1 MRSFF
6 TTCITITALATGAF
20 AQTKPT
26 TPSDTNPAKSPV
38 APTSKS
44 TPKTSDAASKEVKTD
59 IAKAGATEKD
69 TRRQVFILPLG
80 GMVGVGLRHQE
91 MEKIEKEADKF
102 GPGQIIVIRINSGGG
117 LVTEGDQIA
126 ESLSRMR
133 DKHRV
138 VAWIEE
144 AISGAAFTAMHC
156 REIYFMKTG
165 SLGSITMFAGD
176 KSAQGKELEA
186 WIERVGDV
194 SEGAGRNRQV
204 GRCMVYSPLVVSYT
218 KDKKT
223 GKVTFFDNDSGEHML
238 SDDKDNLTFTEDVA
252 LDCGFSQGTADTEE
266 ELFKIMQLK
275 PNSYVV
281 NSIGKKVGETWDKT
295 ISDSKK
301 AKSRLL
307 TEWEIKGASQ
317 GEAVQI
323 ANRIKLLDEM
333 LRLWEKCE
341 PVAMG
346 YEGGGPMIPAEA
358 QQYDDLFASFQNAK
372 VKAPIV
378 KTAFERL
385 KKELQQKLSDMRKK
399 N

>member
-1 MRSFF
+1 MKYIS
-6 TTCITITALATGAF
+6 TTLFALAVVSSIAV
-20 AQTKPT
+20 AQ
-26 TPSDTNPAKSPV
+26 TNPASSPSTDPKKAPAIPV
-38 APTSKS
+38 AKPADASSSAAK
-44 TPKTSDAASKEVKTD
+44 SDATKLG
-59 IAKAGATEKD
+59 AGEKD

-102 GPGQIIVIRINSGGG
+102 GPGQIVVIRINSGGG
-117 LVTEGDQIA
+117 LVTEGDEIA
-126 ESLSRMR
+126 ETLSRMR

-186 WIERVGDV
+186 WIARVAEV
-194 SEGAGRNRQV
+194 SEGAGRNAQV

-218 KDKKT
+218 KDAKS
-223 GKVTFFDNDSGEHML
+223 GKVAFFDNDTGEHML

-275 PNSYVV
+275 TNSYVV
-281 NSIGKKVGETWDKT
+281 NPLGKKVGDAWEKT
-295 ISDSKK
+295 IADSTK
-301 AKSRLL
+301 ARARIL
-307 TEWEIKGASQ
+307 TEWDIKGASQ
-317 GEAVQI
+317 GEVGQI
-323 ANRIKLLDEM
+323 SERLKLLDEM
-333 LRLWEKCE
+333 LRIWEKCE

-346 YEGGGPMIPAEA
+346 YEGGGPLIPAEA
-358 QQYDDLFASFQNAK
+358 QKYEDLTPAFYKAK

-378 KTAFERL
+378 KQAFERL
-385 KKELQQKLSDMRKK
+385 KKEMKQQMAEARKGK
-399 N
+399 

>member
-1 MRSFF
+1 MKYIS
-6 TTCITITALATGAF
+6 TTLFALAVVSSIAV
-20 AQTKPT
+20 AQTKPASP
-26 TPSDTNPAKSPV
+26 PSTDPKKAPAIPVAKPADASSSAAKS
-38 APTSKS
+38 
-44 TPKTSDAASKEVKTD
+44 DATKLG
-59 IAKAGATEKD
+59 AGEKD

-102 GPGQIIVIRINSGGG
+102 GPGQIVVIRINSGGG
-117 LVTEGDQIA
+117 LVTEGDEIA
-126 ESLSRMR
+126 ETLSRMR

-186 WIERVGDV
+186 WIARVAEV
-194 SEGAGRNRQV
+194 SEGAGRNAQV

-218 KDKKT
+218 KDAKS
-223 GKVTFFDNDSGEHML
+223 GKVAFFDNDTGEHML

-275 PNSYVV
+275 TNSYVV
-281 NSIGKKVGETWDKT
+281 NPLGKKVGDAWEKT
-295 ISDSKK
+295 IADSTK
-301 AKSRLL
+301 ARARIL
-307 TEWEIKGASQ
+307 TEWDIKGASQ
-317 GEAVQI
+317 GEVGQI
-323 ANRIKLLDEM
+323 SQRLKLLDEM
-333 LRLWEKCE
+333 LRIWEKCE

-346 YEGGGPMIPAEA
+346 YEGGGPLIPAEA
-358 QQYDDLFASFQNAK
+358 QKYEDLTPAFYKAK

-378 KTAFERL
+378 KQAFERL
-385 KKELQQKLSDMRKK
+385 KKEMKQQMAEARKGK
-399 N
+399 

>member
-1 MRSFF
+1 MKYIS
-6 TTCITITALATGAF
+6 TTLFALAVVSSIAV
-20 AQTKPT
+20 AQTKPASP
-26 TPSDTNPAKSPV
+26 PSTDPKKAPAIPVAKPADASSSAAKS
-38 APTSKS
+38 
-44 TPKTSDAASKEVKTD
+44 DATKLG
-59 IAKAGATEKD
+59 AGEKD

-117 LVTEGDQIA
+117 LVTEGDEIA
-126 ESLSRMR
+126 ETLSRMR

-186 WIERVGDV
+186 WIARVAEV
-194 SEGAGRNRQV
+194 SEGAGRNAQV

-218 KDKKT
+218 KDAKS
-223 GKVTFFDNDSGEHML
+223 GKVTFFDNDTGEHIL

-275 PNSYVV
+275 TNSYVV
-281 NSIGKKVGETWDKT
+281 NSLGKKVGDAWEKT
-295 ISDSKK
+295 IADSTK
-301 AKSRLL
+301 ARARIL
-307 TEWEIKGASQ
+307 TEWDIKGASQ
-317 GEAVQI
+317 GDVSQI
-323 ANRIKLLDEM
+323 SERLKLLDEM
-333 LRLWEKCE
+333 LRIWEKCE

-346 YEGGGPMIPAEA
+346 YEGGGPLIPAEA
-358 QQYDDLFASFQNAK
+358 QKYEDLMPAFQKAK

-378 KTAFERL
+378 KQAFERL
-385 KKELQQKLSDMRKK
+385 KKEMKQQLVEARKGK
-399 N
+399 

>member
-1 MRSFF
+1 MKYIS
-6 TTCITITALATGAF
+6 TTLFALAVVSSIAV
-20 AQTKPT
+20 AQTKPASP
-26 TPSDTNPAKSPV
+26 PSTDPKKAPAIPVAKPADASSSAAKS
-38 APTSKS
+38 
-44 TPKTSDAASKEVKTD
+44 DATKLG
-59 IAKAGATEKD
+59 AGEKD

-117 LVTEGDQIA
+117 LVTEGDEIA
-126 ESLSRMR
+126 ETLSRMR

-186 WIERVGDV
+186 WIARVAEV
-194 SEGAGRNRQV
+194 SEGAGRNAQV

-218 KDKKT
+218 KDAKS
-223 GKVTFFDNDSGEHML
+223 GKVAFFDNDTGEHML

-275 PNSYVV
+275 TNSYVV
-281 NSIGKKVGETWDKT
+281 NPLGKKVGDAWEKT
-295 ISDSKK
+295 IADSTK
-301 AKSRLL
+301 ARARIL
-307 TEWEIKGASQ
+307 TEWDIKGASQ
-317 GEAVQI
+317 GEVGQI
-323 ANRIKLLDEM
+323 SQRLKLLDEM
-333 LRLWEKCE
+333 LRIWEKCE

-346 YEGGGPMIPAEA
+346 YEGGGPLIPAEA
-358 QQYDDLFASFQNAK
+358 QKYEDLTPAFYKAK

-378 KTAFERL
+378 KQAFERL
-385 KKELQQKLSDMRKK
+385 KKEMKQQMAEARKGK
-399 N
+399 

>member
-1 MRSFF
+1 MKYIS
-6 TTCITITALATGAF
+6 TTLFALAVVSSIAV
-20 AQTKPT
+20 AQTKPASP
-26 TPSDTNPAKSPV
+26 PSTDPKKAPAIPVAKPADASSSAAKS
-38 APTSKS
+38 
-44 TPKTSDAASKEVKTD
+44 DATKLG
-59 IAKAGATEKD
+59 AGEKD

-102 GPGQIIVIRINSGGG
+102 GPGQIVVIRINSGGG
-117 LVTEGDQIA
+117 LVTEGDEIA
-126 ESLSRMR
+126 ETLSRMR

-186 WIERVGDV
+186 WIARVAEV
-194 SEGAGRNRQV
+194 SEGAGRNAQV

-218 KDKKT
+218 KDAKS
-223 GKVTFFDNDSGEHML
+223 GKVAFFDNDTGEHML

-275 PNSYVV
+275 TNSYVV
-281 NSIGKKVGETWDKT
+281 NPLGKKVGDAWEKT
-295 ISDSKK
+295 IADSTK
-301 AKSRLL
+301 ARARIL
-307 TEWEIKGASQ
+307 TEWDIKGASQ
-317 GEAVQI
+317 GEVGQI
-323 ANRIKLLDEM
+323 SERLKLLDEM
-333 LRLWEKCE
+333 LRIWEKCE

-346 YEGGGPMIPAEA
+346 YEGGGLLIPAEA
-358 QQYDDLFASFQNAK
+358 QKYEDLFASFQKAK

-378 KTAFERL
+378 KQAFERL
-385 KKELQQKLSDMRKK
+385 KKEMKQQMAEARKGK
-399 N
+399 

>member
-1 MRSFF
+1 MKYIS
-6 TTCITITALATGAF
+6 TTLFALAVVSSIAV
-20 AQTKPT
+20 AQ
-26 TPSDTNPAKSPV
+26 TNPASSPSTDPKKAPAIPV
-38 APTSKS
+38 AKPADASSSAAK
-44 TPKTSDAASKEVKTD
+44 SDATKLG
-59 IAKAGATEKD
+59 AGEKD

-102 GPGQIIVIRINSGGG
+102 GPGQIVVIRINSGGG
-117 LVTEGDQIA
+117 LVTEGDEIA
-126 ESLSRMR
+126 ETLSRMR

-186 WIERVGDV
+186 WIARVAEV
-194 SEGAGRNRQV
+194 SEGAGRNAQV

-218 KDKKT
+218 KDAKS
-223 GKVTFFDNDSGEHML
+223 GKVAFFDNDTGEHML

-266 ELFKIMQLK
+266 EVFKIMQLK
-275 PNSYVV
+275 TNSYVV
-281 NSIGKKVGETWDKT
+281 NPLGKKVGDAWEKT
-295 ISDSKK
+295 IADSTK
-301 AKSRLL
+301 ARARIL
-307 TEWEIKGASQ
+307 TEWDIKGASQ
-317 GEAVQI
+317 GEVGQI
-323 ANRIKLLDEM
+323 SERLKLLDEM
-333 LRLWEKCE
+333 LRIWEKCE

-346 YEGGGPMIPAEA
+346 YEGGGLLIPAEA
-358 QQYDDLFASFQNAK
+358 QKYEDLFASFQKAK

-378 KTAFERL
+378 KQAFERL
-385 KKELQQKLSDMRKK
+385 KKEMKQQMAEARKGK
-399 N
+399 

>member
-1 MRSFF
+1 
-6 TTCITITALATGAF
+6 
-20 AQTKPT
+20 
-26 TPSDTNPAKSPV
+26 
-38 APTSKS
+38 
-44 TPKTSDAASKEVKTD
+44 
-59 IAKAGATEKD
+59 
-69 TRRQVFILPLG
+69 
-80 GMVGVGLRHQE
+80 MVGVGLRHQE

-281 NSIGKKVGETWDKT
+281 NSVGKKVGDTWDKT

-346 YEGGGPMIPAEA
+346 YEGGGPLIPAEA
-358 QQYDDLFASFQNAK
+358 QQYEDLFAGFQSAK

>member
-1 MRSFF
+1 MKYIS
-6 TTCITITALATGAF
+6 TTLFALAVVSSIAV
-20 AQTKPT
+20 AQTKPASP
-26 TPSDTNPAKSPV
+26 PSTDPKKAPAIPVAKPADASSSAAKS
-38 APTSKS
+38 
-44 TPKTSDAASKEVKTD
+44 DATKLGAGEKE
-59 IAKAGATEKD
+59 

-80 GMVGVGLRHQE
+80 GMVGVGLRHHE

-117 LVTEGDQIA
+117 LVTEGDEIA
-126 ESLSRMR
+126 ETLSRMR

-186 WIERVGDV
+186 WIARVAEV
-194 SEGAGRNRQV
+194 SEGAGRNAQV

-218 KDKKT
+218 KDAKS
-223 GKVTFFDNDSGEHML
+223 GKVAFFDNDTGEHML

-275 PNSYVV
+275 TNSYVV
-281 NSIGKKVGETWDKT
+281 NPLGKKVGDAWEKT
-295 ISDSKK
+295 IADSTK
-301 AKSRLL
+301 ARARIL
-307 TEWEIKGASQ
+307 TEWDIKGASQ
-317 GEAVQI
+317 GEVGQI
-323 ANRIKLLDEM
+323 SQRLKLLDEM
-333 LRLWEKCE
+333 LRIWEKCE

-346 YEGGGPMIPAEA
+346 YEGGGPLIPAEA
-358 QQYDDLFASFQNAK
+358 QKYEDLTPAFYKAK

-378 KTAFERL
+378 KQAFERL
-385 KKELQQKLSDMRKK
+385 KKEMKQQMAEARKGK
-399 N
+399 

>member
-59 IAKAGATEKD
+59 IAKVGATEKD

-281 NSIGKKVGETWDKT
+281 NSVGKKVGDTWDKT

-307 TEWEIKGASQ
+307 TEWDIKGASQ

-346 YEGGGPMIPAEA
+346 YEGGGPLIPAEA
-358 QQYDDLFASFQNAK
+358 QQYEDLFAGFQSAK

>member
-1 MRSFF
+1 MKYIS
-6 TTCITITALATGAF
+6 TTLFALAVVSSIAV
-20 AQTKPT
+20 AQTKP
-26 TPSDTNPAKSPV
+26 PSPPSADPTKAPAIPVAKPADASSSAAKS
-38 APTSKS
+38 
-44 TPKTSDAASKEVKTD
+44 DATKLGVV
-59 IAKAGATEKD
+59 EKD

-117 LVTEGDQIA
+117 LVTEGDDIA
-126 ESLSRMR
+126 DSLTRMR

-138 VAWIEE
+138 VAWIEV

-156 REIYFMKTG
+156 REIYFLKTG
-165 SLGSITMFAGD
+165 TLGSITMYEGV
-176 KSAQGKELEA
+176 KSVEGKVLEA
-186 WIERVGDV
+186 WIARVAEV
-194 SEGAGRNRQV
+194 SEGAGRNAQV

-218 KDKKT
+218 KDAKS
-223 GKVTFFDNDSGEHML
+223 GKVTFFENDTGEHML

-281 NSIGKKVGETWDKT
+281 NPQGKKVAEAWEKIIKDSVKARERISNEWD
-295 ISDSKK
+295 
-301 AKSRLL
+301 
-307 TEWEIKGASQ
+307 IKGSGQ
-317 GEAVQI
+317 GPAAQI
-323 ANRIKLLDEM
+323 AVRMKLLDEM
-333 LRLWEKCE
+333 LRIWEKCE

-346 YEGGGPMIPAEA
+346 YEGGGILIPEDA
-358 QQYDDLFASFQNAK
+358 QQYEDLFASFQKAK

-378 KTAFERL
+378 KQAFDRL
-385 KKELQQKLSDMRKK
+385 KKQYKQQLAEMRNNK
-399 N
+399 

>member
-1 MRSFF
+1 MKYISKTLF
-6 TTCITITALATGAF
+6 ALAVVSSIAV
-20 AQTKPT
+20 AQTKPASP
-26 TPSDTNPAKSPV
+26 PSTDPKKAPAIPVAKPADASSSAAKS
-38 APTSKS
+38 
-44 TPKTSDAASKEVKTD
+44 DATKLG
-59 IAKAGATEKD
+59 AGEKD

-117 LVTEGDQIA
+117 LVTEGDEIA
-126 ESLSRMR
+126 ETLSRMR

-186 WIERVGDV
+186 WIARVAEV
-194 SEGAGRNRQV
+194 SEGAGRNAQV

-218 KDKKT
+218 KDAKS
-223 GKVTFFDNDSGEHML
+223 GKVAFFDNDTGEHML

-275 PNSYVV
+275 TNSYVV
-281 NSIGKKVGETWDKT
+281 NPLGKKVGDAWEKT
-295 ISDSKK
+295 IADSTK
-301 AKSRLL
+301 ARARIL
-307 TEWEIKGASQ
+307 TEWDIKGASQ
-317 GEAVQI
+317 GEVGQI
-323 ANRIKLLDEM
+323 SQRLKLLDEM
-333 LRLWEKCE
+333 LRIWEKCE

-346 YEGGGPMIPAEA
+346 YEGGGPLIPAEA
-358 QQYDDLFASFQNAK
+358 QKYEDLTPAFYKAK

-378 KTAFERL
+378 KQAFERL
-385 KKELQQKLSDMRKK
+385 KKEMKQQMAEARKGK
-399 N
+399 

>member
-1 MRSFF
+1 MKYIS
-6 TTCITITALATGAF
+6 TTLFALAVVSSIAV
-20 AQTKPT
+20 AQTKPASP
-26 TPSDTNPAKSPV
+26 PSTDPKKAPAVPVAKPADASSSAAKS
-38 APTSKS
+38 
-44 TPKTSDAASKEVKTD
+44 DATKLG
-59 IAKAGATEKD
+59 AGEKD
-69 TRRQVFILPLG
+69 TRRQAVILPLG

-117 LVTEGDQIA
+117 LVTEGDEIA
-126 ESLSRMR
+126 ETLSRMR

-186 WIERVGDV
+186 WIARVAEV
-194 SEGAGRNRQV
+194 SEGAGRNAQV

-218 KDKKT
+218 KDAKS
-223 GKVTFFDNDSGEHML
+223 GKVTFFDNDTGEHML

-275 PNSYVV
+275 TNSYVV
-281 NSIGKKVGETWDKT
+281 NPLGKKVGDAWEKT
-295 ISDSKK
+295 IADSTK
-301 AKSRLL
+301 ARARIL
-307 TEWEIKGASQ
+307 TEWDIKGASQ
-317 GEAVQI
+317 GDVGQI
-323 ANRIKLLDEM
+323 SERLKLLDEM
-333 LRLWEKCE
+333 LRIWEKCE

-346 YEGGGPMIPAEA
+346 YEGGGPLIPAEA
-358 QQYDDLFASFQNAK
+358 QKYEDLFAGFQKAK

-378 KTAFERL
+378 KQAFERL
-385 KKELQQKLSDMRKK
+385 KKEMKQQMAEARKGK
-399 N
+399 

>member
-1 MRSFF
+1 MKYIS
-6 TTCITITALATGAF
+6 TTLFALAVVSSIAV
-20 AQTKPT
+20 AQTKPASP
-26 TPSDTNPAKSPV
+26 PSTDPKKAPAVPVAKPADASSSAAKS
-38 APTSKS
+38 
-44 TPKTSDAASKEVKTD
+44 DATKLG
-59 IAKAGATEKD
+59 AGEKD

-102 GPGQIIVIRINSGGG
+102 GPGQIVVIRINSGGG
-117 LVTEGDQIA
+117 LVTEGDEIA
-126 ESLSRMR
+126 ETLSRMR

-186 WIERVGDV
+186 WIARVAEV
-194 SEGAGRNRQV
+194 SEGAGRNAQV

-218 KDKKT
+218 KDAKS
-223 GKVTFFDNDSGEHML
+223 GKVAFFDNDTGEHML

-275 PNSYVV
+275 TNSYVV
-281 NSIGKKVGETWDKT
+281 NPLGKKVGDAWEKT
-295 ISDSKK
+295 IADSTK
-301 AKSRLL
+301 ARARIL
-307 TEWEIKGASQ
+307 TEWDIKGASQ
-317 GEAVQI
+317 GEVGQI
-323 ANRIKLLDEM
+323 SQRLKLLDEM
-333 LRLWEKCE
+333 LRIWEKCE

-346 YEGGGPMIPAEA
+346 YEGGGPLIPAEA
-358 QQYDDLFASFQNAK
+358 QKYEDLTPAFYKAK

-378 KTAFERL
+378 KQAFERL
-385 KKELQQKLSDMRKK
+385 KKEMKQQMAEARKGK
-399 N
+399 

>member
-1 MRSFF
+1 MKYIS
-6 TTCITITALATGAF
+6 TTLFALAVVSSIAV
-20 AQTKPT
+20 AQTKPASP
-26 TPSDTNPAKSPV
+26 PSTDPKKAPAVPVAKPADASSSAAKS
-38 APTSKS
+38 
-44 TPKTSDAASKEVKTD
+44 DATKLG
-59 IAKAGATEKD
+59 AGEKD

-117 LVTEGDQIA
+117 LVTEGDEIA
-126 ESLSRMR
+126 ETLSRMR

-186 WIERVGDV
+186 WIARVAEV
-194 SEGAGRNRQV
+194 SEGAGRNAQV

-218 KDKKT
+218 KDAKS
-223 GKVTFFDNDSGEHML
+223 GKVAFFDNDTGEHML

-275 PNSYVV
+275 TNSYVV
-281 NSIGKKVGETWDKT
+281 NPLGKKVGDAWEKT
-295 ISDSKK
+295 IADSTK
-301 AKSRLL
+301 ARARIL
-307 TEWEIKGASQ
+307 TEWDIKGASQ
-317 GEAVQI
+317 GEVGQI
-323 ANRIKLLDEM
+323 SQRLKLLDEM
-333 LRLWEKCE
+333 LRIWEKCE

-346 YEGGGPMIPAEA
+346 YEGGGPLIPAEA
-358 QQYDDLFASFQNAK
+358 QKYEDLTPAFYKAK

-378 KTAFERL
+378 KQAFERL
-385 KKELQQKLSDMRKK
+385 KKEMKQQMAEARKGK
-399 N
+399 

>member
-1 MRSFF
+1 MKSFF
-6 TTCITITALATGAF
+6 SLVVAFAALSTSAV
-20 AQTKPT
+20 AQTKPAAPA
-26 TPSDTNPAKSPV
+26 TPAGVQPGKTPAPPAQKSSDTAAKSAKNDPAKPGV
-38 APTSKS
+38 GET
-44 TPKTSDAASKEVKTD
+44 
-59 IAKAGATEKD
+59 D

-80 GMVGVGLRHQE
+80 GMVGVGLRHNE
-91 MEKIEKEADKF
+91 MEKIEKEADKY
-102 GPGQIIVIRINSGGG
+102 GPGQIIIIRINSGGG
-117 LVTEGDQIA
+117 LVTEGDEIA
-126 ESLSRMR
+126 ETLTRMR

-144 AISGAAFTAMHC
+144 AISGAAYTAMHC

-165 SLGSITMFAGD
+165 SLGSITMFSGD

-186 WIERVGDV
+186 WIERVGEV

-218 KDKKT
+218 KDPKT
-223 GKVTFFDNDSGEHML
+223 GKVTFFDNASGEVML

-275 PNSYVV
+275 PNSYVI
-281 NSIGKKVGETWDKT
+281 NTEGKKVGDSWAKT
-295 ISDSKK
+295 VTDSKK
-301 AKSRLL
+301 AASKLL
-307 TEWEIKGASQ
+307 TEWQIKGASQ
-317 GEAVQI
+317 GESVQI

-333 LRLWEKCE
+333 QRIWEKCE

-346 YEGGGPMIPAEA
+346 YEGGGPLIPEEA
-358 QQYDDLFASFQNAK
+358 QKYEDLFAGFQKAK

-378 KTAFERL
+378 KEAFQRL
-385 KKELQQKLSDMRKK
+385 KKDYQQKLTEMRKK

>member
-1 MRSFF
+1 MKYIS
-6 TTCITITALATGAF
+6 TTLFALAVVSSIAV
-20 AQTKPT
+20 AQTKPASS
-26 TPSDTNPAKSPV
+26 PSTDPKKAPAIPVAKPADASSSAAKS
-38 APTSKS
+38 
-44 TPKTSDAASKEVKTD
+44 DATKLG
-59 IAKAGATEKD
+59 AGEKD
-69 TRRQVFILPLG
+69 TRRQAFILPLG

-102 GPGQIIVIRINSGGG
+102 GPGQIVVIRINSGGG
-117 LVTEGDQIA
+117 LVTEGDEIA
-126 ESLSRMR
+126 ETLSRMR

-186 WIERVGDV
+186 WIARVAEV
-194 SEGAGRNRQV
+194 SEGAGRNAQV

-218 KDKKT
+218 KDAKS
-223 GKVTFFDNDSGEHML
+223 GKVAFFDNDTGEHML

-275 PNSYVV
+275 TNSYVV
-281 NSIGKKVGETWDKT
+281 NPLGKKVGDAWEKT
-295 ISDSKK
+295 IADSTK
-301 AKSRLL
+301 ARARIL
-307 TEWEIKGASQ
+307 TEWDIKGASQ
-317 GEAVQI
+317 GEVGQI
-323 ANRIKLLDEM
+323 SQRLKLLDEM
-333 LRLWEKCE
+333 LRIWEKCE

-346 YEGGGPMIPAEA
+346 YEGGGPLIPAEA
-358 QQYDDLFASFQNAK
+358 QKYEDLTPAFYKAK

-378 KTAFERL
+378 KQAFERL
-385 KKELQQKLSDMRKK
+385 KKEMKQQMAEARKGK
-399 N
+399 

>member
-1 MRSFF
+1 MKYIS
-6 TTCITITALATGAF
+6 TTLFALAVVSSIAV
-20 AQTKPT
+20 AQTKPASP
-26 TPSDTNPAKSPV
+26 PSTDPKKAPAIPVAKPADASSSAAKS
-38 APTSKS
+38 
-44 TPKTSDAASKEVKTD
+44 DATKLG
-59 IAKAGATEKD
+59 AGEKD

-117 LVTEGDQIA
+117 LVTEGDEIA
-126 ESLSRMR
+126 ETLSRMR

-186 WIERVGDV
+186 WIARVAEV
-194 SEGAGRNRQV
+194 SEGAGRNAQV

-218 KDKKT
+218 KDAKS
-223 GKVTFFDNDSGEHML
+223 GKVAFFDNDTGEHML

-275 PNSYVV
+275 TNSYVV
-281 NSIGKKVGETWDKT
+281 NPLGKKVGDAWEKT
-295 ISDSKK
+295 IADSTK
-301 AKSRLL
+301 ARARIL
-307 TEWEIKGASQ
+307 TEWDIKGASQ
-317 GEAVQI
+317 GEVGQI
-323 ANRIKLLDEM
+323 SERLKLLDEM
-333 LRLWEKCE
+333 LRIWEKCE

-346 YEGGGPMIPAEA
+346 YEGGGPLIPAEA
-358 QQYDDLFASFQNAK
+358 QKYEDLTPAFYKAK

-378 KTAFERL
+378 KQAFERL
-385 KKELQQKLSDMRKK
+385 KKEMKQQMAEARKGK
-399 N
+399 

>member
-1 MRSFF
+1 MKYIS
-6 TTCITITALATGAF
+6 TTLFALAVVSSIAV
-20 AQTKPT
+20 AQTKPASP
-26 TPSDTNPAKSPV
+26 PSTDPKKAPAVPVAKPADASSSAAKS
-38 APTSKS
+38 
-44 TPKTSDAASKEVKTD
+44 DATKLG
-59 IAKAGATEKD
+59 AGEKD

-117 LVTEGDQIA
+117 LVTEGDEIA
-126 ESLSRMR
+126 ETLSRMR

-186 WIERVGDV
+186 WIARVAEV
-194 SEGAGRNRQV
+194 SEGAGRNAQV

-218 KDKKT
+218 KDAKS
-223 GKVTFFDNDSGEHML
+223 GKVAFFDNDTGEHML

-275 PNSYVV
+275 TNSYVV
-281 NSIGKKVGETWDKT
+281 NPLGKKVGDAWEKT
-295 ISDSKK
+295 IADSTK
-301 AKSRLL
+301 ARARIL
-307 TEWEIKGASQ
+307 TEWDIKGASQ
-317 GEAVQI
+317 GEVGQI
-323 ANRIKLLDEM
+323 SQRLKLLDEM
-333 LRLWEKCE
+333 LRIWEKCE

-346 YEGGGPMIPAEA
+346 YEGGGPLIPAEA
-358 QQYDDLFASFQNAK
+358 QKYEDLTPAFQKAK

-378 KTAFERL
+378 KQAFERL
-385 KKELQQKLSDMRKK
+385 KKEMKQQMAEARKGK
-399 N
+399 